1 MKTLYIDCQ
10 MGAAGDMLM
19 GALLE
24 LVPDRKKFL
33 EKLNQAG
40 IPGVRIEA
48 QKSVKCG
55 ITGTHMEVLVN
66 GEEEESLDL
75 SSEENNGHSGH
86 SHGHFHG
93 HDHHSYQ
100 EHHEHEHEHPH
111 HHMHQEE
118 AIDGEK
124 PDHEHQHHEHSHGH
138 HSHFSMEDIT
148 GIIDGLHVDN
158 KVKED
163 VKNIYQIIAKAE
175 SQVHGRPVS
184 EVHFHE
190 VGAMDAVAD
199 ITGCAML
206 FHELGA
212 VKIIVSPVTTGY
224 GQVRCAHGILPV
236 PAPATALILQG
247 IPCQAG
253 RIEGELCTPTGGA
266 LLKYFA
272 TEYGRMPQMI
282 MEKIGYGMGKKDFE
296 AANCIRAILGEA

>member
-75 SSEENNGHSGH
+75 PSEENNGHSG
-86 SHGHFHG
+86 
-93 HDHHSYQ
+93 
-100 EHHEHEHEHPH
+100 
-111 HHMHQEE
+111 
-118 AIDGEK
+118 
-124 PDHEHQHHEHSHGH
+124 HSHGH

-163 VKNIYQIIAKAE
+163 VKNIYQIIARAE

-236 PAPATALILQG
+236 PAPATALILRG
-247 IPCQAG
+247 IPCQGG

>member
-1 MKTLYIDCQ
+1 MKTIYIDCQ

-24 LVPDRKKFL
+24 LSPDQEGFL
-33 EKLNQAG
+33 ERLNQAG
-40 IPGVRIEA
+40 IPGISVEA

-55 ITGTHMEVLVN
+55 ITGTHMSVLIK
-66 GEEEESLDL
+66 GEEEESLDI
-75 SSEENNGHSGH
+75 SREAKPQESGYDHDQVHHHHH
-86 SHGHFHG
+86 SHGH
-93 HDHHSYQ
+93 D
-100 EHHEHEHEHPH
+100 
-111 HHMHQEE
+111 
-118 AIDGEK
+118 
-124 PDHEHQHHEHSHGH
+124 HGH
-138 HSHFSMEDIT
+138 HHHFSMEDIT
-148 GIIDGLHVDN
+148 RIIDNLNVED

-163 VKNIYQIIAKAE
+163 VKNIYQIIAQAE
-175 SQVHGRPVS
+175 SQVHGRSVA

-212 VKIIVSPVTTGY
+212 EKIIASPVTTGY
-224 GQVRCAHGILPV
+224 GQVRCVHGILPV

-253 RIEGELCTPTGGA
+253 RIEGELCTPTGAA

-272 TEYGRMPQMI
+272 GEYGRMPEMI

-296 AANCIRAILGEA
+296 AANCIRAILGEE

>member
-1 MKTLYIDCQ
+1 MKTIYIDCQ

-24 LVPDRKKFL
+24 LVPDQEGFL
-33 EKLNQAG
+33 ERLNQAG
-40 IPGVRIEA
+40 IPGISVEA

-55 ITGTHMEVLVN
+55 ITGTHMSVLVK
-66 GEEEESLDL
+66 GEEEESLDVSREVKPL
-75 SSEENNGHSGH
+75 ESEHDHEQVHHHHH
-86 SHGHFHG
+86 SHGHDHG
-93 HDHHSYQ
+93 HH
-100 EHHEHEHEHPH
+100 
-111 HHMHQEE
+111 
-118 AIDGEK
+118 
-124 PDHEHQHHEHSHGH
+124 H
-138 HSHFSMEDIT
+138 HSHFSMEDVT
-148 GIIDGLHVDN
+148 RIIDSLNVED

-163 VKNIYQIIAKAE
+163 VKNIYQIIAQAE
-175 SQVHGRPVS
+175 SQVHGRSVA

-206 FHELGA
+206 FHELRA
-212 VKIIVSPVTTGY
+212 EKIMASPVTTGY

-253 RIEGELCTPTGGA
+253 RIEGELCTPTGAA

-272 TEYGRMPQMI
+272 GEYGRMPQMI

-296 AANCIRAILGEA
+296 AANCIRAILGEE

>member
-1 MKTLYIDCQ
+1 
-10 MGAAGDMLM
+10 M

-24 LVPDRKKFL
+24 LVPDREKFLKKF
-33 EKLNQAG
+33 NQAG

-55 ITGTHMEVLVN
+55 ITGTHMEVLIN

-75 SSEENNGHSGH
+75 SSGEGNAHSGH
-86 SHGHFHG
+86 SHVHFHG
-93 HDHHSYQ
+93 HDHHTHQ
-100 EHHEHEHEHPH
+100 EHTH
-111 HHMHQEE
+111 HHMHQKE
-118 AIDGEK
+118 AMDGEK
-124 PDHEHQHHEHSHGH
+124 PVHEHVHGH

-163 VKNIYQIIAKAE
+163 VKNIYQIIAQAE
-175 SQVHGRPVS
+175 SQVHGRPVA

-190 VGAMDAVAD
+190 IGAMDAVAD

-212 VKIIVSPVTTGY
+212 EQIIVSPVTTGY
-224 GQVRCAHGILPV
+224 GQVWCAHGILPV

-272 TEYGRMPQMI
+272 TEYGRMPQMV
-282 MEKIGYGMGKKDFE
+282 MEKIGYGMGKKDFQ

>member
-1 MKTLYIDCQ
+1 MKTIYIDCQ

-33 EKLNQAG
+33 KKLNQAG

-55 ITGTHMEVLVN
+55 ITGTHMEVLIN

-75 SSEENNGHSGH
+75 SSEEGNAHSGH
-86 SHGHFHG
+86 SHVHFHG
-93 HDHHSYQ
+93 HDHHDHHTHQ
-100 EHHEHEHEHPH
+100 EHTH
-111 HHMHQEE
+111 HHMHQKE
-118 AIDGEK
+118 AMDGEK
-124 PDHEHQHHEHSHGH
+124 PVHEHVHGH

-163 VKNIYQIIAKAE
+163 VKNIYQIIAQAE
-175 SQVHGRPVS
+175 SQVHGRPVA

-190 VGAMDAVAD
+190 IGAMDAVAD

-212 VKIIVSPVTTGY
+212 EQIIVSPVTTGY
-224 GQVRCAHGILPV
+224 GQVWCAHGILPV

-272 TEYGRMPQMI
+272 TEYGRMPQMV
-282 MEKIGYGMGKKDFE
+282 MEKIGYGMGKKDFQ

>member
-24 LVPDRKKFL
+24 LVPDRKETL

-40 IPGVRIEA
+40 IPGVRMEA

-66 GEEEESLDL
+66 GKEEESQD
-75 SSEENNGHSGH
+75 H
-86 SHGHFHG
+86 
-93 HDHHSYQ
+93 HDHHT
-100 EHHEHEHEHPH
+100 HHEH
-111 HHMHQEE
+111 
-118 AIDGEK
+118 G
-124 PDHEHQHHEHSHGH
+124 HGH

-148 GIIDGLHVDN
+148 GIMDGLHVDN

-163 VKNIYQIIAKAE
+163 VKSIYQIIAQAE

-206 FHELGA
+206 FRELGA
-212 VKIIVSPVTTGY
+212 ERVIVSPVTTGY
-224 GQVRCAHGILPV
+224 GQVWCAHGILPV

-247 IPCQAG
+247 MPCQAG
-253 RIEGELCTPTGGA
+253 RIEGELCTPTGAA

-272 TEYGRMPQMI
+272 TEYGRMPQMV

-296 AANCIRAILGEA
+296 AANCVRAILGDA

>member
-75 SSEENNGHSGH
+75 PSEENNGHSG
-86 SHGHFHG
+86 
-93 HDHHSYQ
+93 
-100 EHHEHEHEHPH
+100 
-111 HHMHQEE
+111 
-118 AIDGEK
+118 
-124 PDHEHQHHEHSHGH
+124 HSHGH

-236 PAPATALILQG
+236 PAPATALILRG
-247 IPCQAG
+247 IPCQGG

-282 MEKIGYGMGKKDFE
+282 MEKIGYGMGKKEFE

>member
-24 LVPDRKKFL
+24 LVPDREKFLKKF
-33 EKLNQAG
+33 NQAG

-55 ITGTHMEVLVN
+55 ITGTHMEVLIN

-75 SSEENNGHSGH
+75 SSEEGNAHSGH
-86 SHGHFHG
+86 SHVHFHG
-93 HDHHSYQ
+93 HDHHDHHTHQ
-100 EHHEHEHEHPH
+100 EHTHHHTHQKEAMDGEKPVHEHHEHV
-111 HHMHQEE
+111 
-118 AIDGEK
+118 
-124 PDHEHQHHEHSHGH
+124 HGH
-138 HSHFSMEDIT
+138 HSHFPMEDIT

-163 VKNIYQIIAKAE
+163 VKNIYQIIAQAE
-175 SQVHGRPVS
+175 SQVHGRPVA

-212 VKIIVSPVTTGY
+212 EQIIVSPVTTGY
-224 GQVRCAHGILPV
+224 GQVWCAHGILPV

-253 RIEGELCTPTGGA
+253 KIEGELCTPTGGA

-272 TEYGRMPQMI
+272 TEYGRMPQMV
-282 MEKIGYGMGKKDFE
+282 MEKIGYGMGKKDFQ
-296 AANCIRAILGEA
+296 AANCIRAIRGEA

>member
-1 MKTLYIDCQ
+1 MKTIYIDCQ

-24 LVPDRKKFL
+24 LVPDREKFLKKF
-33 EKLNQAG
+33 NQAG

-55 ITGTHMEVLVN
+55 ITGTHMEVLIN

-75 SSEENNGHSGH
+75 SSEEGNAHSGH
-86 SHGHFHG
+86 SHVHFHG
-93 HDHHSYQ
+93 HDHHDHHTHQ
-100 EHHEHEHEHPH
+100 EHTH
-111 HHMHQEE
+111 HHMHQKE
-118 AIDGEK
+118 AMDGEK
-124 PDHEHQHHEHSHGH
+124 PVHEHVHGH

-163 VKNIYQIIAKAE
+163 VKNIYQIIAQAE
-175 SQVHGRPVS
+175 SQVHGRPVA

-190 VGAMDAVAD
+190 IGAMDAVAD

-212 VKIIVSPVTTGY
+212 ERIIVSPVTTGY
-224 GQVRCAHGILPV
+224 GQVWCAHGILPV

-272 TEYGRMPQMI
+272 TEYGRMPQMV
-282 MEKIGYGMGKKDFE
+282 MEKIGYGMGKKDFQ

>member
-75 SSEENNGHSGH
+75 PSEENNGHSG
-86 SHGHFHG
+86 
-93 HDHHSYQ
+93 
-100 EHHEHEHEHPH
+100 
-111 HHMHQEE
+111 
-118 AIDGEK
+118 
-124 PDHEHQHHEHSHGH
+124 HSHGH

-236 PAPATALILQG
+236 PAPATALILRG
-247 IPCQAG
+247 IPCQGG
-253 RIEGELCTPTGGA
+253 RIEGELCAPTGGA

-282 MEKIGYGMGKKDFE
+282 MEKIGYGMGKKEFE

>member
-1 MKTLYIDCQ
+1 MKILYIDCQ

-24 LVPDRKKFL
+24 LIPDRENFL
-33 EKLNQAG
+33 KRLNQAG
-40 IPGVRIEA
+40 IPGVSIQA

-55 ITGTHMEVLVN
+55 ITGTHMEVLVK
-66 GEEEESLDL
+66 GMEEESLDL
-75 SSEENNGHSGH
+75 SQKQNHH
-86 SHGHFHG
+86 HGHFH
-93 HDHHSYQ
+93 DHTQNHTHPKDKNHP
-100 EHHEHEHEHPH
+100 EVFAHEHGHV
-111 HHMHQEE
+111 
-118 AIDGEK
+118 
-124 PDHEHQHHEHSHGH
+124 H
-138 HSHFSMEDIT
+138 HSHFSMEDIS
-148 GIIDGLHVDN
+148 GIIEGLQVQN
-158 KVKED
+158 KVKDD
-163 VKNIYQIIAKAE
+163 VKNIYQMIARAE

-199 ITGCAML
+199 ITGCVML

-212 VKIIVSPVTTGY
+212 EKIIISPVTTGY

-253 RIEGELCTPTGGA
+253 RIQGELCTPTGGA

-272 TEYGRMPQMI
+272 SEYGRMPEMV

-296 AANCIRAILGEA
+296 AANCIRAILGKA

>member
-1 MKTLYIDCQ
+1 MKTIYIDCQ

-33 EKLNQAG
+33 KKLNQAG

-55 ITGTHMEVLVN
+55 ITGTHMEVLIN

-75 SSEENNGHSGH
+75 SSEEGNAHSGH
-86 SHGHFHG
+86 SHVHFHG
-93 HDHHSYQ
+93 HDHHDHHTHQ
-100 EHHEHEHEHPH
+100 EHTH
-111 HHMHQEE
+111 HHMHQKE
-118 AIDGEK
+118 AMDGEK
-124 PDHEHQHHEHSHGH
+124 PVHEHVHGH

-163 VKNIYQIIAKAE
+163 VKNIYQIIAQAE
-175 SQVHGRPVS
+175 SQVHGRPVA

-212 VKIIVSPVTTGY
+212 EQIIVSPVTTGY
-224 GQVRCAHGILPV
+224 GQVWCAHGILPV

-272 TEYGRMPQMI
+272 TEYGRMPQMV
-282 MEKIGYGMGKKDFE
+282 MEKIGYGMGKKDFQ

>member
-1 MKTLYIDCQ
+1 MKILYIDCQ

-24 LVPDRKKFL
+24 LIPDRENFL
-33 EKLNQAG
+33 KKLNQAG
-40 IPGVRIEA
+40 IPGVSIQA

-55 ITGTHMEVLVN
+55 ITGTHMEVLVK
-66 GEEEESLDL
+66 GMEEESLDL
-75 SSEENNGHSGH
+75 SQGHNHNHDHTHDHTHPKDGKHPEVSAH
-86 SHGHFHG
+86 EHGHV
-93 HDHHSYQ
+93 
-100 EHHEHEHEHPH
+100 
-111 HHMHQEE
+111 
-118 AIDGEK
+118 
-124 PDHEHQHHEHSHGH
+124 H
-138 HSHFSMEDIT
+138 HSHFSMEDIS
-148 GIIDGLHVDN
+148 GIIEGLQVQN
-158 KVKED
+158 KVKDD
-163 VKNIYQIIAKAE
+163 VKNIYQMIARAE

-199 ITGCAML
+199 ITGCVML

-212 VKIIVSPVTTGY
+212 EKVIISPVTTGY

-253 RIEGELCTPTGGA
+253 RIQGELCTPTGGA

-272 TEYGRMPQMI
+272 TEYGRMPEMV

-296 AANCIRAILGEA
+296 AANCIRAILGKA

>member
-1 MKTLYIDCQ
+1 M
-10 MGAAGDMLM
+10 
-19 GALLE
+19 
-24 LVPDRKKFL
+24 
-33 EKLNQAG
+33 
-40 IPGVRIEA
+40 
-48 QKSVKCG
+48 KCG
-55 ITGTHMEVLVN
+55 ITGTHMEVLIN

-111 HHMHQEE
+111 HHMLQEE

-148 GIIDGLHVDN
+148 RIIDGLHVDN

-163 VKNIYQIIAKAE
+163 VKNIYQIIARAE

-224 GQVRCAHGILPV
+224 GQVRCTHGILPV

>member
-1 MKTLYIDCQ
+1 MKILYIDCQ

-24 LVPDRKKFL
+24 LIPDRENFL
-33 EKLNQAG
+33 KRLNQAG
-40 IPGVRIEA
+40 IPGVSIQA

-55 ITGTHMEVLVN
+55 ITGTHMEVLVK
-66 GEEEESLDL
+66 GMEEESLDL
-75 SSEENNGHSGH
+75 SQKQNHH
-86 SHGHFHG
+86 HGHFH
-93 HDHHSYQ
+93 DHTQNHTHPKDKNHP
-100 EHHEHEHEHPH
+100 EVFAHEHGHV
-111 HHMHQEE
+111 
-118 AIDGEK
+118 
-124 PDHEHQHHEHSHGH
+124 H
-138 HSHFSMEDIT
+138 HSHFSMEDIS
-148 GIIDGLHVDN
+148 GIIEGLQVQN
-158 KVKED
+158 KVKDD
-163 VKNIYQIIAKAE
+163 VKNIYQMIARAE

-199 ITGCAML
+199 ITGCVML

-212 VKIIVSPVTTGY
+212 EKIIISPVTTGY

-253 RIEGELCTPTGGA
+253 RIQGELCTPTGGV

-272 TEYGRMPQMI
+272 SEYGRMPEMV

-296 AANCIRAILGEA
+296 AANCIRAILGKA

>member
-1 MKTLYIDCQ
+1 M
-10 MGAAGDMLM
+10 
-19 GALLE
+19 
-24 LVPDRKKFL
+24 
-33 EKLNQAG
+33 
-40 IPGVRIEA
+40 
-48 QKSVKCG
+48 KCG
-55 ITGTHMEVLVN
+55 ITGTHIEVLVN

-93 HDHHSYQ
+93 HDHHSHQ

-163 VKNIYQIIAKAE
+163 VKNIYQIIARAE

-212 VKIIVSPVTTGY
+212 VKIIVSLLPPDMDRFGVPMGSFLYRSGY
-224 GQVRCAHGILPV
+224 CSDPPGNSLSGRQDRGRTLYPYRRSSAEIFCHGIWPYASDDHGKDWL
-236 PAPATALILQG
+236 
-247 IPCQAG
+247 
-253 RIEGELCTPTGGA
+253 R
-266 LLKYFA
+266 
-272 TEYGRMPQMI
+272 YG
-282 MEKIGYGMGKKDFE
+282 
-296 AANCIRAILGEA
+296 

>member
-48 QKSVKCG
+48 QKFVKCG

-86 SHGHFHG
+86 FHG
-93 HDHHSYQ
+93 HDHHS
-100 EHHEHEHEHPH
+100 
-111 HHMHQEE
+111 HQE
-118 AIDGEK
+118 
-124 PDHEHQHHEHSHGH
+124 HHEHSHGH

-163 VKNIYQIIAKAE
+163 VKNIYQIIARAE

-224 GQVRCAHGILPV
+224 GQVRCDHGILPV

>member
-24 LVPDRKKFL
+24 LVPDREKFLKKF
-33 EKLNQAG
+33 NQAG

-55 ITGTHMEVLVN
+55 ITGTHMEVLIN

-75 SSEENNGHSGH
+75 SSEEGNAHSGH
-86 SHGHFHG
+86 SHVHFHG
-93 HDHHSYQ
+93 HDHHD
-100 EHHEHEHEHPH
+100 HHTH
-111 HHMHQEE
+111 HHMHQKE
-118 AIDGEK
+118 AMDGEK
-124 PDHEHQHHEHSHGH
+124 PVHEHHEHVHGH

-163 VKNIYQIIAKAE
+163 VKNIYQIIAQAE
-175 SQVHGRPVS
+175 SQVHGRPVA

-212 VKIIVSPVTTGY
+212 EQIIVSPVTTGY
-224 GQVRCAHGILPV
+224 GQVWCAHGILPV

-272 TEYGRMPQMI
+272 TEYGRMPQMV
-282 MEKIGYGMGKKDFE
+282 MEKIGYGMGKKDFQ

>member
-1 MKTLYIDCQ
+1 MD
-10 MGAAGDMLM
+10 G
-19 GALLE
+19 
-24 LVPDRKKFL
+24 
-33 EKLNQAG
+33 EK
-40 IPGVRIEA
+40 PV
-48 QKSVKCG
+48 
-55 ITGTHMEVLVN
+55 H
-66 GEEEESLDL
+66 
-75 SSEENNGHSGH
+75 
-86 SHGHFHG
+86 
-93 HDHHSYQ
+93 
-100 EHHEHEHEHPH
+100 EHHEHV
-111 HHMHQEE
+111 
-118 AIDGEK
+118 
-124 PDHEHQHHEHSHGH
+124 HGH

-163 VKNIYQIIAKAE
+163 VKNIYQIIAQAE
-175 SQVHGRPVS
+175 SQVHGRPVA

-212 VKIIVSPVTTGY
+212 EQIIVSPVTTGY
-224 GQVRCAHGILPV
+224 GQVWCAHGILPV

-272 TEYGRMPQMI
+272 TEYGRMPQMV
-282 MEKIGYGMGKKDFE
+282 MEKIGYGMGKKDFQ

>member
-24 LVPDRKKFL
+24 LVPDRKETL
-33 EKLNQAG
+33 AKLNQAG
-40 IPGVRIEA
+40 IPGVRMEA

-55 ITGTHMEVLVN
+55 ITGTHIEVLVN
-66 GEEEESLDL
+66 GEEEESQDL
-75 SSEENNGHSGH
+75 SSEESNGHGGH
-86 SHGHFHG
+86 SHGHSHG
-93 HDHHSYQ
+93 HD
-100 EHHEHEHEHPH
+100 PH
-111 HHMHQEE
+111 TRQGH
-118 AIDGEK
+118 
-124 PDHEHQHHEHSHGH
+124 HGH
-138 HSHFSMEDIT
+138 HSHFSIEDIT
-148 GIIDGLHVDN
+148 GIMDGLQVDN

-163 VKNIYQIIAKAE
+163 VKNIYQIIAQAE

-206 FHELGA
+206 FRELGA
-212 VKIIVSPVTTGY
+212 ERVIVSPVTTGY
-224 GQVRCAHGILPV
+224 GQVWCAHGILPV

-247 IPCQAG
+247 MPCQAG
-253 RIEGELCTPTGGA
+253 RIEGELCTPTGAA

-272 TEYGRMPQMI
+272 TEYGRMPQMV

-296 AANCIRAILGEA
+296 AANCVRAILGDA

>member
-75 SSEENNGHSGH
+75 PSEENNGHSG
-86 SHGHFHG
+86 
-93 HDHHSYQ
+93 
-100 EHHEHEHEHPH
+100 
-111 HHMHQEE
+111 
-118 AIDGEK
+118 
-124 PDHEHQHHEHSHGH
+124 HSHGH

-236 PAPATALILQG
+236 PAPATALILRG
-247 IPCQAG
+247 IPCQGG

>member
-1 MKTLYIDCQ
+1 MKTIYIDCQ

-24 LVPDRKKFL
+24 LVPDQEGFL
-33 EKLNQAG
+33 ERLNQAG
-40 IPGVRIEA
+40 IPGISVEA

-55 ITGTHMEVLVN
+55 ITGTHMTVLVK
-66 GEEEESLDL
+66 GEEEESLDVSREVKPL
-75 SSEENNGHSGH
+75 ESEHDHEQVHHHHH
-86 SHGHFHG
+86 SHGHDHG
-93 HDHHSYQ
+93 HH
-100 EHHEHEHEHPH
+100 
-111 HHMHQEE
+111 
-118 AIDGEK
+118 
-124 PDHEHQHHEHSHGH
+124 H
-138 HSHFSMEDIT
+138 HSHFSMEDVT
-148 GIIDGLHVDN
+148 RIIDSLNVED

-163 VKNIYQIIAKAE
+163 VKNIYQIIAQAE
-175 SQVHGRPVS
+175 SQVHGRSVA

-206 FHELGA
+206 FHELRA
-212 VKIIVSPVTTGY
+212 EKIMASPVTTGY

-253 RIEGELCTPTGGA
+253 RIEGELCTPTGAA
-266 LLKYFA
+266 LVKYFA
-272 TEYGRMPQMI
+272 GEYGRMPEMI

-296 AANCIRAILGEA
+296 AANCIRAILGEE

>member
-1 MKTLYIDCQ
+1 
-10 MGAAGDMLM
+10 M

-24 LVPDRKKFL
+24 LVPDREKFLKKF
-33 EKLNQAG
+33 NQAG

-55 ITGTHMEVLVN
+55 ITGTHMEVLIN

-75 SSEENNGHSGH
+75 SSEEGNAHSGH
-86 SHGHFHG
+86 SHVHFHG
-93 HDHHSYQ
+93 HDHHDHHTHQ
-100 EHHEHEHEHPH
+100 EHTH
-111 HHMHQEE
+111 HHMHQKE
-118 AIDGEK
+118 AMDGEK
-124 PDHEHQHHEHSHGH
+124 PVHEHGHGH
-138 HSHFSMEDIT
+138 HCHFSMEDIT

-163 VKNIYQIIAKAE
+163 VKNIYQIIAQAE
-175 SQVHGRPVS
+175 SQVHGRPVA

-212 VKIIVSPVTTGY
+212 EQIIVPPVTTGY
-224 GQVRCAHGILPV
+224 GQVWCAHGILPV

-272 TEYGRMPQMI
+272 TEYGRMPQMV
-282 MEKIGYGMGKKDFE
+282 MEKIGYGMGKKDFQ

>member
-24 LVPDRKKFL
+24 LVPDREKFLKKF
-33 EKLNQAG
+33 NQAG

-55 ITGTHMEVLVN
+55 ITGTHMEVLIN

-75 SSEENNGHSGH
+75 SSEEGNAHSGH
-86 SHGHFHG
+86 SHVHFHG
-93 HDHHSYQ
+93 HDHHDHHTHQ
-100 EHHEHEHEHPH
+100 EHTH
-111 HHMHQEE
+111 HHMHQKE
-118 AIDGEK
+118 AMDGEK
-124 PDHEHQHHEHSHGH
+124 PVHEHVHGH

-163 VKNIYQIIAKAE
+163 VKNIYQIIAQAE
-175 SQVHGRPVS
+175 SQVHGRPVA

-190 VGAMDAVAD
+190 IGAMDAVAD

-212 VKIIVSPVTTGY
+212 EQIIVSPVTTGY
-224 GQVRCAHGILPV
+224 GQVWCAHGILPV

-272 TEYGRMPQMI
+272 TEYGRMPQMV
-282 MEKIGYGMGKKDFE
+282 MEKIGYGMGKKDFQ

>member
-1 MKTLYIDCQ
+1 MKTIYIDCQ

-24 LVPDRKKFL
+24 LVPDQEGFL
-33 EKLNQAG
+33 ERLNQAG
-40 IPGVRIEA
+40 IPGISVEA

-55 ITGTHMEVLVN
+55 ITGTHMSVLVK
-66 GEEEESLDL
+66 GEEEESLDVSREVKPL
-75 SSEENNGHSGH
+75 ESEHDHEQVHHHHH
-86 SHGHFHG
+86 SHGHDHG
-93 HDHHSYQ
+93 HH
-100 EHHEHEHEHPH
+100 
-111 HHMHQEE
+111 
-118 AIDGEK
+118 
-124 PDHEHQHHEHSHGH
+124 H
-138 HSHFSMEDIT
+138 HSHFSMEDVT
-148 GIIDGLHVDN
+148 RIIDSLNVED

-163 VKNIYQIIAKAE
+163 VKNIYQIIAQAE
-175 SQVHGRPVS
+175 SQVHGRSVA

-206 FHELGA
+206 FHELRA
-212 VKIIVSPVTTGY
+212 EKIMASPVTTGY

-253 RIEGELCTPTGGA
+253 RIEGELCTPTGAA
-266 LLKYFA
+266 LVKYFA
-272 TEYGRMPQMI
+272 GEYGRMPEMI

-296 AANCIRAILGEA
+296 AANCIRAILGEE

>member
-24 LVPDRKKFL
+24 LVPDRKEIL

-40 IPGVRIEA
+40 IPGVRMEA

-66 GEEEESLDL
+66 GEEEESQDL
-75 SSEENNGHSGH
+75 SGEESNGHGGH
-86 SHGHFHG
+86 SHGHSHG
-93 HDHHSYQ
+93 HD
-100 EHHEHEHEHPH
+100 PH
-111 HHMHQEE
+111 TRQGH
-118 AIDGEK
+118 
-124 PDHEHQHHEHSHGH
+124 HGH
-138 HSHFSMEDIT
+138 HSHFSIEDIT
-148 GIIDGLHVDN
+148 GIMDGLHVDN

-163 VKNIYQIIAKAE
+163 VKNIYQIIAQAE
-175 SQVHGRPVS
+175 SQVHGQPVS

-212 VKIIVSPVTTGY
+212 ERVIVSPVTTGY
-224 GQVRCAHGILPV
+224 GQVWCAHGILPV

-253 RIEGELCTPTGGA
+253 RIEGELCTPTGAA

-272 TEYGRMPQMI
+272 TEYGRMPQMV
-282 MEKIGYGMGKKDFE
+282 MEKVGYGMGKKDFE
-296 AANCIRAILGEA
+296 AANCIRVILGEA

>member
-75 SSEENNGHSGH
+75 PSEENNGHSG
-86 SHGHFHG
+86 
-93 HDHHSYQ
+93 
-100 EHHEHEHEHPH
+100 
-111 HHMHQEE
+111 
-118 AIDGEK
+118 
-124 PDHEHQHHEHSHGH
+124 HSHGH

-236 PAPATALILQG
+236 PAPATALILRG
-247 IPCQAG
+247 IPRQDRG
-253 RIEGELCTPTGGA
+253 RTLYPYRRSSAEIFCHGIWPYASDDHGKDRLR
-266 LLKYFA
+266 
-272 TEYGRMPQMI
+272 YG
-282 MEKIGYGMGKKDFE
+282 
-296 AANCIRAILGEA
+296 

>member
-86 SHGHFHG
+86 FHG
-93 HDHHSYQ
+93 HDHHS
-100 EHHEHEHEHPH
+100 
-111 HHMHQEE
+111 HQE
-118 AIDGEK
+118 
-124 PDHEHQHHEHSHGH
+124 HHEHSHGH

-163 VKNIYQIIAKAE
+163 VKNIYQIIARAE

-224 GQVRCAHGILPV
+224 GQVRCTHGILPV